1 VTALQVMTQVDA
13 AGNII
18 YQDVREDGAPLT
30 FFDFCDDPIYDV
42 QDAGELRAWIRDI
55 PREFTFVE
63 WSDLPNVVQREF
75 VIAFW
80 TPAQG
85 SARSWV
91 AHTLTR
97 IGIWGPMRRLT
108 SAELP

>member
-18 YQDVREDGAPLT
+18 YQDVREDGASLT
-30 FFDFCDDPIYDV
+30 FFDFG
-42 QDAGELRAWIRDI
+42 AGRILGDLDHEDLGAWLRAI
-55 PREFTFVE
+55 PDVPIFVE
-63 WSDLPNVVQREF
+63 WSALPILVQREF

-80 TPAQG
+80 TPSRG

-91 AHTLTR
+91 AHALTR
-97 IGIWGPMRRLT
+97 VGIWGPLRRLT